1 MCPDYQDQS
10 HGEHGEDEKN
20 HALKHSIFC
29 ARPVRDQ
36 IYGTKRAFAQLFL
49 HLAKQ
54 QDRVLWVDI
63 LGPVLGK
70 VPPDDILI
78 QQLEMANPLQHED
91 TKKVVNSLNPSEMF

>member
-1 MCPDYQDQS
+1 MPLNRQTIS
-10 HGEHGEDEKN
+10 KPL
-20 HALKHSIFC
+20 ATIKVPTASWSFC
-29 ARPVRDQ
+29 SFWLAPVRDQ
-36 IYGTKRAFAQLFL
+36 IHCTKRAFAQLFL